1 MTTTMTRT
9 AALARMADLVARWA
23 LSAGVTPITAEAH
36 PRLRDVLV
44 SVEVSTPDD
53 AAVIA
58 EAMRLACADD
68 VTSYDAEDDSP
79 AMVTASFSETSL
91 ARLAH

>member
-1 MTTTMTRT
+1 
-9 AALARMADLVARWA
+9 
-23 LSAGVTPITAEAH
+23 
-36 PRLRDVLV
+36 VLV